1 MKNITQNPGYFQFT
15 LFADYGRLRY
25 LFFMLSLL
33 IYITIIS
40 ANMVIIITILLEKSL
55 HQPMF
60 IFICCLSVNS
70 LNGSAGFFPRFLV
83 DLLSDTHFISRTSC
97 FIQIYVIYTYA
108 SCEFTI
114 LGVMA
119 YDRFVAICQPLHYH
133 TKMTIRKAVF
143 LWGAA
148 VVYPICTL
156 TYAIALTSELPICE
170 NKLDRIF
177 CANRAVVNNSCGDST
192 HGDIVGYF
200 IIFSTVFIP
209 LFFVLYSYL
218 RILVECK
225 RGSAEL
231 RGKALQTCLPHLVT
245 FVTYSFSLFIEM
257 AIAKYDT
264 NTINPVISAILS
276 LEYLMVPSINNPLIY
291 GLKLPQIRTAIV
303 RRYKIRTKILLLRRQ
318 RLS

>member
-1 MKNITQNPGYFQFT
+1 MKNVTQNPAYFHLT
-15 LFADYGRLRY
+15 LFGDYGRLRY

-33 IYITIIS
+33 IYIMIIS
-40 ANMVIIITILLEKSL
+40 ANMVIIIIIMLERSL
-55 HQPMF
+55 HQPMY

-70 LNGSAGFFPRFLV
+70 LYGSAGFFPRFLV

-97 FIQIYVIYTYA
+97 FIQIHVIYTYV

-143 LWGAA
+143 LWGIA
-148 VVYPICTL
+148 VVYPVFTV
-156 TYAIALTSELPICE
+156 TYALVLTSLLSLCGNELP
-170 NKLDRIF
+170 RIF
-177 CANRAVVNNSCGDST
+177 CANRAVVHHSCGDVT
-192 HGDIVGYF
+192 HSVIVGY
-200 IIFSTVFIP
+200 IIFFTTIFVP
-209 LFFVLYSYL
+209 LFFILSSYVQ
-218 RILVECK
+218 ILIVCK

-245 FVTYSFSLFIEM
+245 FVVYSCSVFVEM
-257 AIAKYDT
+257 SISQF
-264 NTINPVISAILS
+264 NTGQINPVVTAIIS

-291 GLKLPQIRTAIV
+291 GLKLPKIRAAV
-303 RRYKIRTKILLLRRQ
+303 SRHFKIRTKIVLTSQ
-318 RLS
+318 PK